1 MARHSVMFILLFA
14 FLGTVFADQICL
26 RTQAAWTSNHNWVK
40 DAGTNCALRVKAY
53 VKNYGWKYAFIDRHA
68 SSNWRN
74 TEYGQ
79 AYVSRQRVHEH
90 TDSCFE
96 MQAGLGNVD
105 ENRSIY
111 VSLVDYSC
119 NDAMWVD
126 RFFIP
131 HRGMAWGDS
140 LNAWEASFKS
150 NHGWCMNGKKYMPSQ
165 SFVRHGA
172 GHNLDWASYTEGCA
186 REIELRPNSQV
197 RIVRWGSTKGQGSVS
212 GRRALR
218 EAHPE
223 QNPRLMSLEESQRR
237 EFALIDSMYDICE
250 NAYSYDHDR
259 TDRYR
264 SETQTLVARCFQMLE
279 RFLPTYQALAEAV
292 ETDTRYPAHIL
303 EEQPE
308 PEQDIRYMG
317 FPEAVQQ
324 EVALIEDL
332 YNVCEN
338 FGDWDYDRTDG
349 YQVETQLIVARCYDM
364 LGPFLGTYQ
373 EFQVE
378 EEKPLEAD
386 LSNSNPSVEDDRE
399 SQDLETSES
408 DRQKTTSRLLSTTVY
423 PLP

>member
-1 MARHSVMFILLFA
+1 MFILLFA
-14 FLGTVFADQICL
+14 FLGTVLADQICL
-26 RTQAAWTSNHNWVK
+26 RTQAAWTSNNNWVT

-111 VSLVDYSC
+111 VSLVDDSC

-140 LNAWEASFKS
+140 LNAWQATFKS
-150 NHGWCMNGKKYMPSQ
+150 NHGWCMNGRKYLPSR

-172 GHNLDWASYTEGCA
+172 GHDLDWASYTEGCA

-197 RIVRWGSTKGQGSVS
+197 RIVRWGNTSGQGSVS

-223 QNPRLMSLEESQRR
+223 QPRLMGLEESQRQ
-237 EFALIDSMYDICE
+237 EVALIESIFDICE
-250 NAYSYDHDR
+250 KADDIDYDR
-259 TDRYR
+259 TNRYEE
-264 SETQTLVARCFQMLE
+264 ETQLIVARCFYMLTPFLETYRELQDNAE
-279 RFLPTYQALAEAV
+279 RPISA
-292 ETDTRYPAHIL
+292 DL
-303 EEQPE
+303 EVE
-308 PEQDIRYMG
+308 PEQDIRFMG
-317 FPEAVQQ
+317 FPEPVKR

-332 YNVCEN
+332 YDVCEN
-338 FGDWDYDRTDG
+338 SEVWDYDRSDR
-349 YQVETQLIVARCYDM
+349 YEAETQRIVARCFQM
-364 LGPFLGTYQ
+364 LAPFLDTYR
-373 EFQVE
+373 EFQVQE
-378 EEKPLEAD
+378 EEPLEAD
-386 LSNSNPSVEDDRE
+386 LSNSNPRAENDRE
-399 SQDLETSES
+399 SQDLETPES
-408 DRQKTTSRLLSTTVY
+408 NRQETESRLLSTVY